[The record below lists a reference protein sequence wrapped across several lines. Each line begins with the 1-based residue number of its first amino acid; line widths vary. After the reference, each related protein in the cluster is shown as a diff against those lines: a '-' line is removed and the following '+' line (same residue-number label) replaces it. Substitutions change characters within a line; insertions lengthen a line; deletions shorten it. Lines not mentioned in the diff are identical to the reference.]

1 MSKQKIN
8 VILIIDQSGSMGSTA
23 LETKQAVTKYIEDQ
37 AAITDAKINL
47 EIVVFDSAVN
57 TLYSLDKIK
66 NYSNTFA
73 EAYKPHGFTALYDA
87 IGTTITKHK
96 DSGLKTIVTVL
107 TDGQENSS
115 KEYSKSKVAE
125 LIKDVQDNL
134 NWEVIFL
141 AANLPNFDSYT
152 DSLHIKGANKVQ
164 FADVA
169 GQRSFSLSA
178 ASCMTTAYIVP
189 DPITNTDNQ

>member
-8 VILIIDQSGSMGSTA
+8 VILIIDQSGSMVYTEV
-23 LETKQAVTKYIEDQ
+23 ETKQAVTKYIEDQ

-47 EIVVFDSAVN
+47 EIVTFDSTVK

-73 EAYKPHGFTALYDA
+73 QDYKPYGFTALYDA
-87 IGTTITKHK
+87 IGSTLTKHK
-96 DSGLKTIVTVL
+96 DSGLKTIVTIL

-115 KEYSKSKVAE
+115 KEFSKSKVAE

-152 DSLHIKGANKVQ
+152 DSLYIKGANKVQ

-169 GQRSFSLSA
+169 GQRSFSLNA
-178 ASCMTTAYIVP
+178 ASGMTTAYIVP
-189 DPITNTDNQ
+189 DPITNTDS

>member
-8 VILIIDQSGSMGSTA
+8 VILIIDQSGSMGFTTV
-23 LETKQAVTKYIEDQ
+23 ETKQAVTKYIEDQ

-47 EIVVFDSAVN
+47 EIVVFDSAVK

-73 EAYKPHGFTALYDA
+73 DDYKPHGFTALYDA

-96 DSGLKTIVTVL
+96 ESGLKTIVTIL
-107 TDGQENSS
+107 TDGEENSS

-164 FADVA
+164 FADTA
-169 GQRSFSLSA
+169 GQRAFSLSA
-178 ASCMTTAYIVP
+178 ASSMTKSYITP
-189 DPITNTDNQ
+189 DPITNTDN